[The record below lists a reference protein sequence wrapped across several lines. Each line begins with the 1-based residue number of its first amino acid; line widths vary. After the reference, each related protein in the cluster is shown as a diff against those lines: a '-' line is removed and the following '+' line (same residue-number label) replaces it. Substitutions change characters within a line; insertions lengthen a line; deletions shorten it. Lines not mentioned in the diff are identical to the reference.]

1 MTLRVTVSAVLAG
14 AAQLRLLSPP
24 AGNMA
29 YVLNHALKMAARLF
43 IYCELS
49 LCSSHIEINSED
61 NLNPFHSIPHP
72 LATASQPAQPSCTLK
87 VLPREMDLA
96 EIRLI
101 Q

>member
-29 YVLNHALKMAARLF
+29 YVLNHALKKAARLF

-61 NLNPFHSIPHP
+61 NLNPFHSLPP
-72 LATASQPAQPSCTLK
+72 PSCNRISTCTAIMHIK
-87 VLPREMDLA
+87 GTVQQDGSG
-96 EIRLI
+96 
-101 Q
+101 